1 MTTEHSALLERF
13 QSGVLASLKSEFV
26 AKDDIIDLM
35 GVCLIARENIF
46 LYGPP
51 GTAKSALINGL
62 SARIEGESFDYLLTR
77 FTEPNELFG
86 PFDISRLREGELVT
100 NTEGMLPRAD
110 IVFLDELLNA
120 NSAILNSLLMAL
132 NERVF
137 RRGRETSQLP
147 ALFFAGA
154 SNHLPEEETLQ
165 ALFDRF
171 LIRVECGPVPESELE
186 QVLSKGWQLEKSV
199 RPPSGI
205 TADDVRSLQSL
216 IPTVDLTPARE
227 AYLDLVR
234 KLRSAGLAL
243 SDRRAVRLQRTIAS
257 SALLCG
263 RTSARPSDL
272 WILKHIWD
280 RSEQAEVLAA
290 IVNASL
296 ESLELNEQDHPRA
309 QPGNIPDPE
318 NLATSLSEISKILGD
333 TTQSDSNRAATLDQ
347 LRALSSR
354 IQWLPEGPARQELE
368 TRAQALWPSESN
380 A

>member
-1 MTTEHSALLERF
+1 
-13 QSGVLASLKSEFV
+13 
-26 AKDDIIDLM
+26 
-35 GVCLIARENIF
+35 
-46 LYGPP
+46 
-51 GTAKSALINGL
+51 
-62 SARIEGESFDYLLTR
+62 
-77 FTEPNELFG
+77 
-86 PFDISRLREGELVT
+86 
-100 NTEGMLPRAD
+100 
-110 IVFLDELLNA
+110 
-120 NSAILNSLLMAL
+120 MAL

-243 SDRRAVRLQRTIAS
+243 SDRRAVRLQRIIAS
-257 SALLCG
+257 SACLLY
-263 RTSARPSDL
+263 TSPSPR
-272 WILKHIWD
+272 D
-280 RSEQAEVLAA
+280 R
-290 IVNASL
+290 
-296 ESLELNEQDHPRA
+296 
-309 QPGNIPDPE
+309 G
-318 NLATSLSEISKILGD
+318 
-333 TTQSDSNRAATLDQ
+333 
-347 LRALSSR
+347 
-354 IQWLPEGPARQELE
+354 
-368 TRAQALWPSESN
+368 
-380 A
+380 

>member
-1 MTTEHSALLERF
+1 MTSEQSALLDRF
-13 QSGVLASLKSEFV
+13 QSEVLTSLKSEFV

-51 GTAKSALINGL
+51 GTAKSALVNGL
-62 SARIEGESFDYLLTR
+62 SARIKGESFDYLLTR

-137 RRGRETSQLP
+137 RRGRETSKLP

-171 LIRVECGPVPESELE
+171 LIRVECGPVPENELE
-186 QVLSKGWQLEKSV
+186 QVLAKGWQLEKAV
-199 RPPSGI
+199 PPVSSI
-205 TADDVRSLQSL
+205 TADDIRSLQAL

-243 SDRRAVRLQRTIAS
+243 SDRRTVRLQRIIAS

-263 RTSARPSDL
+263 RTTARPSDL

-280 RSEQAEVLAA
+280 RNEQAEVLAA
-290 IVNASL
+290 IVNATL
-296 ESLELNEQDHPRA
+296 ESLTQDEQDHPRS
-309 QPGNIPDPE
+309 QPGNTPDPE
-318 NLATSLSEISKILGD
+318 KLASSLAELAQNLADPSQPE
-333 TTQSDSNRAATLDQ
+333 NERAASLDQ
-347 LRALSSR
+347 LRSLSSR
-354 IQWLPEGPARQELE
+354 IQWLPEGPAREELE
-368 TRAQALWPSESN
+368 ARTQALWPQETC
-380 A
+380 

>member
-1 MTTEHSALLERF
+1 MIPEHRSLLDRF
-13 QSGVLASLKSEFV
+13 QSEVLSSLKAEFV

-51 GTAKSALINGL
+51 GTAKSALVNGL
-62 SARIEGESFDYLLTR
+62 ARRIQGQLFDYLLTR

-86 PFDISRLREGELVT
+86 PFDISRLRDGELVT

-132 NERVF
+132 NERIF
-137 RRGRETSQLP
+137 RRGRETSKLP

-171 LIRVECGPVPESELE
+171 LVRVECGPVPEDQLE
-186 QVLSKGWQLEKSV
+186 QVLDKGWQLERAPEPEGTISAED
-199 RPPSGI
+199 I
-205 TADDVRSLQSL
+205 RSLQSL
-216 IPTVDLTPARE
+216 IPTVDLAPVRQT
-227 AYLDLVR
+227 YLDLVR

-243 SDRRAVRLQRTIAS
+243 SDRRAVRLQRVIAS

-263 RTSARPSDL
+263 RQEARDSDL
-272 WILKHIWD
+272 WVLKHIWD
-280 RSEQAEVLAA
+280 RAEQSEVLAA
-290 IVNASL
+290 IVNSALSNL
-296 ESLELNEQDHPRA
+296 TSDEQDHPRA
-309 QPGNIPDPE
+309 NPSHAPDAE
-318 NLATSLSEISKILGD
+318 KLSLSLEELAKVINDPSS
-333 TTQSDSNRAATLDQ
+333 SDSQRAAALDQ
-347 LRALSSR
+347 LRTLASR
-354 IQWLPEGPARQELE
+354 LQWLPTGPARQELE
-368 TRAQALWPSESN
+368 SRAQALWPS
-380 A
+380 